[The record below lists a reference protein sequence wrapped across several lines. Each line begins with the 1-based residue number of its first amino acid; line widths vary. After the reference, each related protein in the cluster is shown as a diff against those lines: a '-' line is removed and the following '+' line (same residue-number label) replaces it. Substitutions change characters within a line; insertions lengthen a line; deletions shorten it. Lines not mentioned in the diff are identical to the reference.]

1 MLERELKFYVPLA
14 QRTVVKQIMRTMDA
28 KAIPMHARYF
38 DTDHSMLAKAHIAL
52 RLRKEGRQWVQTVK
66 MPGPDEV
73 TRIELNHTRPGPE
86 LDLSVY
92 QDTAVGQA
100 LAALDRPLLM
110 RYETMIQRLVTTTD
124 TKNGSV
130 ELAYDEGHIASG
142 NTRIAVHELEFEHIK
157 GGISGLFDLC
167 RQWQAR
173 HGLILDYRS
182 KAERGNALA
191 NHQTLQAPYVAVVA
205 PANTDA
211 YTPAV
216 NVRLANAH
224 LASVVRNAALL
235 AGAEGVDPSA
245 SLSAACTKQLLVG
258 IRELQSCW
266 PTALAET
273 LDQSGDLAA
282 SVRFQSDLLHVL
294 EDLVQASPMG

>member
-14 QRTVVKQIMRTMDA
+14 QRAVVKQVMRDLDA
-28 KAIPMHARYF
+28 KAVPMHARYF
-38 DTDHSMLAKAHIAL
+38 DTDHSTLAKAHIAL
-52 RLRKEGRQWVQTVK
+52 RLRKEGQQWVQTVK

-73 TRIELNHTRPGPE
+73 TRIELNHSRPGPE

-92 QDTAVGQA
+92 HDTTVADA
-100 LAALDRPLLM
+100 LATLDSPLLM

-124 TKNGSV
+124 TQDGKV

-157 GGISGLFDLC
+157 GSASGLFDLC

-191 NHQTLQAPYVAVVA
+191 NHQPLQAPCETVVTS
-205 PANTDA
+205 ANAHTAQDKI
-211 YTPAV
+211 
-216 NVRLANAH
+216 REANAH

-235 AGAEGVDPSA
+235 AGATGSDLSA
-245 SLSAACTKQLLVG
+245 SLSAASTKQLQDS
-258 IRELQSCW
+258 IRGLQSCW
-266 PTALAET
+266 PVALTDT
-273 LDQSGDLAA
+273 LDESANLAG
-282 SVRFQSDLLHVL
+282 SIHFQSYLLHVL
-294 EDLVQASPMG
+294 EDLVQASQTG